1 MRTLRLLTSASLTS
15 TLGGMIARTLR
26 RLRNAAHRMLGG
38 LGGGVRATA
47 EQAAIGQAVGHAGM
61 YGSVPPSIGG
71 AMIVAAG
78 RRIGAAAA
86 AGTAEGPSRR
96 IAAVAA
102 GIVLLISVGLVG
114 LQLTGAPSP
123 AQRAL
128 ADAVAN
134 APSAGWSVLALNAPE
149 LQAAKRICAFAPG
162 TPVPTVESALGF
174 RWDAAANPRVAS
186 GPNEDLVVA
195 AARDSVVAW
204 VRVPEGSGTRLIV
217 SASGC
222 DERP

>member
-1 MRTLRLLTSASLTS
+1 M
-15 TLGGMIARTLR
+15 LGGMIAGTKR
-26 RLRNAAHRMLGG
+26 RVGNVVRRVLGG
-38 LGGGVRATA
+38 LGSGVRSGA
-47 EQAAIGQAVGHAGM
+47 EPAAIGQTVGHGGL
-61 YGSVPPSIGG
+61 YGGVPPSIGG

-78 RRIGAAAA
+78 RRIGEAAS

-96 IAAVAA
+96 TAVVAA
-102 GIVLLISVGLVG
+102 GIVVLIVAGLVG
-114 LQLTGAPSP
+114 VQTGGPSP

-162 TPVPTVESALGF
+162 TAVSTVESTLGF
-174 RWDAAANPRVAS
+174 RWDGAANPRLAS

>member
-1 MRTLRLLTSASLTS
+1 
-15 TLGGMIARTLR
+15 MIARTLR
-26 RLRNAAHRMLGG
+26 RLGTAAHRALGG
-38 LGGGVRATA
+38 FGGGVRASA
-47 EQAAIGQAVGHAGM
+47 EQAAIGQAVGHAGG
-61 YGSVPPSIGG
+61 YGSVAPSIAG

-78 RRIGAAAA
+78 RRIGAEAS

-96 IAAVAA
+96 TATVAV
-102 GIVLLISVGLVG
+102 GIVILLFAALAGLE
-114 LQLTGAPSP
+114 LTGGPSP

-128 ADAVAN
+128 ADAVAT

-149 LQAAKRICAFAPG
+149 LRAAKRICAFGPG
-162 TPVPTVESALGF
+162 TPVTTIDSALGF
-174 RWDAAANPRVAS
+174 RWDVPANPGVAP
-186 GPNEDLVVA
+186 GPDEDLVVA
-195 AARDSVVAW
+195 AAPNAVVAW